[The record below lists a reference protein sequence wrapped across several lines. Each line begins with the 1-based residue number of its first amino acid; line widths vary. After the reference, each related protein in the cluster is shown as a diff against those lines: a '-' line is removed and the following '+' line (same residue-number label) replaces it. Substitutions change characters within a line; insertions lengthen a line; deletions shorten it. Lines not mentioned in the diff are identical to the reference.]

1 VAHLLKHSKP
11 RIADVQ
17 CERLQF
23 QPGDRI
29 LVRSHHRL
37 SYDQEKKMRK
47 SIQKWAGCEVEVL
60 IICLLDMDI
69 DIEKKAD
76 YAKLGL

>member
-1 VAHLLKHSKP
+1 MGVAP

-17 CERLQF
+17 CSRLTF

-37 SYDQEKKMRK
+37 DRDQERRLRS
-47 SIQKWAGCEVEVL
+47 SIVKWAGCEVEVL
-60 IICLLDMDI
+60 IFCLLDMDI
-69 DIEKKAD
+69 EVEKR
-76 YAKLGL
+76 

>member
-1 VAHLLKHSKP
+1 MPLRP

-17 CERLQF
+17 CSRLQF

-37 SYDQEKKMRK
+37 NADDERK
-47 SIQKWAGCEVEVL
+47 LRRSIQKWAGEPVEIFIYCVLDHEIEV
-60 IICLLDMDI
+60 
-69 DIEKKAD
+69 EKKA
-76 YAKLGL
+76 GLRGT